1 MSLCLFAVWL
11 GCVLLDT
18 NLSPLT
24 WMLVRG
30 GWEHLCWPQILAA
43 GQQTAAV
50 AALPAG
56 AVEVGQ
62 PQRLGLAVW
71 RRWGGGILVDHSLG
85 VQTHILR
92 AQAGRWMACCH
103 GNSSNTTDASF
114 SIWNTIW
121 NRILRMC
128 VQYDVLSWL
137 VIDLCLFKINNCLQ
151 GGLIMNVRHV
161 APNVSDHLQLL

>member
-11 GCVLLDT
+11 RCVLLDT

-30 GWEHLCWPQILAA
+30 GWEHLCWPQILA
-43 GQQTAAV
+43 GGEQTAAV

-71 RRWGGGILVDHSLG
+71 RRWGGGILVDHGLG

-92 AQAGRWMACCH
+92 AQAGRRVNGLLPRQLIKHHRCFIQYMKHYLQIEYCACVFNMMFYHDLSLICAYLKSGRLNNERATCH
-103 GNSSNTTDASF
+103 TERFWSSTTS
-114 SIWNTIW
+114 
-121 NRILRMC
+121 
-128 VQYDVLSWL
+128 
-137 VIDLCLFKINNCLQ
+137 
-151 GGLIMNVRHV
+151 
-161 APNVSDHLQLL
+161 